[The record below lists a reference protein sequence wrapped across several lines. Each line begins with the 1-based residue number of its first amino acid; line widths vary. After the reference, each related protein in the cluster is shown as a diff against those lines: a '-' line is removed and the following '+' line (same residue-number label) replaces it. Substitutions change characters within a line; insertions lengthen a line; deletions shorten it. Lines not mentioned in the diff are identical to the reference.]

1 MLYGIWE
8 PGGGICALGVST
20 RDACDVRPACTVQ
33 VHEIPKAKP
42 VRRGGMII
50 LHRVGVGFRGVGYFY
65 RFTPISPGSQLLP
78 YGGSSG
84 QLLPSY
90 HLIKFCL
97 GALRA
102 PFTATHAHT
111 TVTAPSAHRP
121 PHTCQ
126 SCVQFG
132 SGGDGGSMP
141 ATSSGLAPDAR
152 ATLAR
157 PRVDA
162 VKLGMY

>member
-1 MLYGIWE
+1 M
-8 PGGGICALGVST
+8 ALRG
-20 RDACDVRPACTVQ
+20 RDSPHNLTGPFIRTGLLRLKLFIFSSLRYYRYD
-33 VHEIPKAKP
+33 
-42 VRRGGMII
+42 
-50 LHRVGVGFRGVGYFY
+50 HRVGVGFRGVGYFY